1 MADVQFAP
9 YGGAQ
14 ITNHP
19 WSGNYALINP
29 SGLLGRFW
37 NEISGTAANNEFAS
51 SEALADR
58 NWQSNEAGLMRDYN
72 SAEAQKQRDFEM
84 YMSNT
89 AYQRQVAD
97 MKAAGLNPA
106 AAHLGSG
113 ASTPSGSAAS
123 SGMPNGSRANSS
135 SPGNGGFAGLIASV
149 VGPMLAKTAAAKI
162 MAQASSAKDTAA
174 MARTVTAETM
184 RTERAME
191 KFNHEKDA
199 KLDFMKLQH
208 AMKRN
213 QMDYEFGLGSKSYW
227 QKVDGRWK

>member
-1 MADVQFAP
+1 MPDVN
-9 YGGAQ
+9 G
-14 ITNHP
+14 TNYH
-19 WSGNYALINP
+19 SGWWEGDHGNATATGSI
-29 SGLLGRFW
+29 LGSFW
-37 NEISGTAANNEFAS
+37 NEVSGTTQNNVFSAQQAA
-51 SEALADR
+51 LDR
-58 NWQSNEAGLMRDYN
+58 DWQAQQAGIMRGYN

-123 SGMPNGSRANSS
+123 SGMPNGSRASS
-135 SPGNGGFAGLIASV
+135 ASPGNGGLAGLIASV

-162 MAQASSAKDTAA
+162 MSHASSARDTAS
-174 MARTVTAETM
+174 MARTVAAETM
-184 RTERAME
+184 RTERAMQ
-191 KFNHEKDA
+191 KFNYEKDA

-213 QMDYEFGLGSKSYW
+213 QMDYAFGLGSKSYW